1 MADEVKIT
9 NEKSVKNSNNSHLSK
24 KDINRA
30 WFRWWLLA
38 ETSNNFERMQGVSWA
53 AAIGPTLKKL
63 YKDPDELKDAL
74 KRNTVFFN
82 TEGIWGGLIMGS
94 TIALEEQKSKN
105 PEMDGELI
113 TSYKTGLMGPV
124 AGLGDTIDWSTFYTL
139 VLAGAS
145 AVAATGSWLAA
156 LIVAA
161 AGIAMYFEGLFFT
174 RIGYSQG
181 RKSILSIL
189 RSGRIG
195 QALEWTN
202 ILALMMIGSMTA
214 TLVTFNLTI
223 KTKTVDVQKILNNAF
238 PGILVLIIFFSVYWA
253 MKKKKISAPVM
264 IVVIIG
270 FCILASAL
278 GIA

>member
-1 MADEVKIT
+1 MVT
-9 NEKSVKNSNNSHLSK
+9 
-24 KDINRA
+24 
-30 WFRWWLLA
+30 LLLQ
-38 ETSNNFERMQGVSWA
+38 SR
-53 AAIGPTLKKL
+53 
-63 YKDPDELKDAL
+63 
-74 KRNTVFFN
+74 
-82 TEGIWGGLIMGS
+82 
-94 TIALEEQKSKN
+94 
-105 PEMDGELI
+105 
-113 TSYKTGLMGPV
+113 
-124 AGLGDTIDWSTFYTL
+124 
-139 VLAGAS
+139 
-145 AVAATGSWLAA
+145 
-156 LIVAA
+156 
-161 AGIAMYFEGLFFT
+161 
-174 RIGYSQG
+174 QG

-195 QALEWTN
+195 QALEWAN